1 MLWYLCHKMH
11 TNMTGRIHYILIVV
25 IKPKYLRFMFSM
37 LNSKTINDHS
47 SSLSGGNVLTKM
59 LCCILTIFPG
69 VGRPWGGEENRCL
82 ARSWLVGISGL
93 NLVHSLTHPPEL
105 TTFLTSFGVF
115 DPRTKSSPPLWI
127 AKFSRRTKMTSYDAV
142 NPWTKFDPPLW
153 IRAKDIIVYQQ

>member
-11 TNMTGRIHYILIVV
+11 TNMTGRIHYISLIVN
-25 IKPKYLRFMFSM
+25 KPKYLRFMFSM

-47 SSLSGGNVLTKM
+47 SSLSWGNVLTKIV
-59 LCCILTIFPG
+59 CCISPG
-69 VGRPWGGEENRCL
+69 VGRPGRARGRGRNRCL
-82 ARSWLVGISGL
+82 ACSWLVGISGL

-105 TTFLTSFGVF
+105 TTFLTSFGKF

-153 IRAKDIIVYQQ
+153 IRAYMTIHV